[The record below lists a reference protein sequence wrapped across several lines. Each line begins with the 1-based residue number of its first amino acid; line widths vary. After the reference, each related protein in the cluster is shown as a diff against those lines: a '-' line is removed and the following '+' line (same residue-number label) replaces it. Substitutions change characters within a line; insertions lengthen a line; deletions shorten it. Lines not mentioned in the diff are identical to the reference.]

1 MAFELA
7 YWRFASP
14 LVPRG
19 GSGMWAEE
27 ARWENPEYYVTS
39 VWVGVRVSPR
49 ARSLPGVV
57 PRYSTRRCQQNR
69 CDFSDKF
76 EAYETFGVHSTF
88 SIDCRSPL
96 QDAK

>member
-7 YWRFASP
+7 CRRFASP

-27 ARWENPEYYVTS
+27 ARSENSEYYVTS
-39 VWVGVRVSPR
+39 VWVGVGVAE

-57 PRYSTRRCQQNR
+57 PGYSTRPCQLNR
-69 CDFSDKF
+69 CDFWDKF
-76 EAYETFGVHSTF
+76 EAYETFGVHSTL
-88 SIDCRSPL
+88 SIPHNL
-96 QDAK
+96 